1 MRCKTCSEFRTIVN
15 MQYKLIKYT
24 KGLFLALIL
33 NMLFK
38 QNRGHIAYSVIRE
51 NIHFNR

>member
-1 MRCKTCSEFRTIVN
+1 MRCKTSSEFRIIVN
-15 MQYKLIKYT
+15 MQYKVIKYT

-38 QNRGHIAYSVIRE
+38 QNRGHIAYSVIHE
-51 NIHFNR
+51 NTHFNR